1 MHNNL
6 RIERSVIPGFIINN
20 YSSFVNASLRLIL
33 CGDEFI
39 YVKLRKTWSLVM
51 QLLISY

>member
-6 RIERSVIPGFIINN
+6 RIERSVILGFIFNN
-20 YSSFVNASLRLIL
+20 YGSFVNPSLRLIL
-33 CGDEFI
+33 CDDVSI

-51 QLLISY
+51 ELLRY